1 MMFINVDT
9 SNIKLKKCPF
19 CGSKW
24 TQVRYI
30 NNPFDEKHVYGGYR
44 AECCDCCVTTKACK
58 TPEEAAALWN
68 NRPDDSANKMT
79 YKDIMLLFS
88 QRYNIK
94 IKDYRP
100 ASDMYVPNSAGIT
113 VWTEEGDT
121 LLFFPKELEEETSDN
136 K

>member
-1 MMFINVDT
+1 MNIDT
-9 SNIKLKKCPF
+9 SKIKLKNCPF

-30 NNPFDEKHVYGGYR
+30 NNPFDKKHVYGGYR
-44 AECCDCCVTTKACK
+44 AECCDCYVTTKACK

-68 NRPDDSANKMT
+68 NRPDDSADKMT

-100 ASDMYVPNSAGIT
+100 ASDMYVPYSAGIT

-121 LLFFPKELEEETSDN
+121 LLFFPKELEEETDN
-136 K
+136 NK